1 MEVPRPPV
9 YYSPKHSVVSCC
21 EGRGFA
27 QVALTPQRDA
37 AEVEESP
44 KAKGKTSSKQ
54 QVRRYPRGVELRGGF
69 SGCKWRGLTGLLGDV
84 VLSRRSQPLGFTQA
98 ALTPQRDPR
107 RGESKG
113 KPAATSKSDG
123 IPGERSS
130 KVLHKRLSRRS
141 GTREVEENPKEATLP
156 KVYCI
161 VFFHY
166 RVSFSNVYFIVA
178 LQSPLI

>member
-21 EGRGFA
+21 EGR
-27 QVALTPQRDA
+27 
-37 AEVEESP
+37 
-44 KAKGKTSSKQ
+44 
-54 QVRRYPRGVELRGGF
+54 
-69 SGCKWRGLTGLLGDV
+69 GLLGDV

-113 KPAATSKSDG
+113 KPAANSKSDG

-141 GTREVEENPKEATLP
+141 GTREVEENPKANQQT
-156 KVYCI
+156 
-161 VFFHY
+161 
-166 RVSFSNVYFIVA
+166 
-178 LQSPLI
+178 